1 MCKFEFLMTE
11 LPYAN
16 VCNVF
21 LLQIAEMYSFL
32 PREAVTH
39 FLMSC
44 TDCQKRMHL
53 GAEQQQKTPTG
64 NHDNGHQL
72 DESISSLDTTA
83 GDDTDSLHIDYS
95 LPITTTYLKHMR
107 SLGYSEE
114 DALNPDREVS
124 KAFFSSFLS
133 QIPNF
138 FTPSASFRLLL
149 RRGARA
155 LLRRGGGMFRLRK
168 ILAGGI
174 ILKLFLSLFL
184 VRMIFFKIFVS
195 SLLVSEMSC

>member
-1 MCKFEFLMTE
+1 
-11 LPYAN
+11 
-16 VCNVF
+16 
-21 LLQIAEMYSFL
+21 MYSFL

-53 GAEQQQKTPTG
+53 GAEQQAKTSTG
-64 NHDNGHQL
+64 NHDNGHQP
-72 DESISSLDTTA
+72 DESISSLDITA

-124 KAFFSSFLS
+124 NHTLHISLVFSTFLERDASLSFLA
-133 QIPNF
+133 IV
-138 FTPSASFRLLL
+138 ASKGYAPVGCEGEDFD
-149 RRGARA
+149 
-155 LLRRGGGMFRLRK
+155 
-168 ILAGGI
+168 
-174 ILKLFLSLFL
+174 
-184 VRMIFFKIFVS
+184 
-195 SLLVSEMSC
+195 

>member
-1 MCKFEFLMTE
+1 MVYKKVAVVENFYDIIYGVHVEMDGRGGKHAGQKRT
-11 LPYAN
+11 YKA
-16 VCNVF
+16 
-21 LLQIAEMYSFL
+21 IAEMYSFL

-53 GAEQQQKTPTG
+53 GADQQQKTSTG
-64 NHDNGHQL
+64 NHDNGHHL

-124 KAFFSSFLS
+124 KHLQHFDSYFKNVFAECFLDAKTRS
-133 QIPNF
+133 TLKPVRYL
-138 FTPSASFRLLL
+138 ASFPS
-149 RRGARA
+149 
-155 LLRRGGGMFRLRK
+155 
-168 ILAGGI
+168 IVAGFENVGCRVEG
-174 ILKLFLSLFL
+174 SY
-184 VRMIFFKIFVS
+184 
-195 SLLVSEMSC
+195 